1 MPLLYARKEVF
12 QALKEGKKT
21 IDVRKG
27 KPRGG
32 EFAVFQC
39 GPEVLKLRIVGVESG
54 LLSELVR
61 GDNFLQFVPWAGSLG
76 EALEYVHGLYPDC
89 SGVFTAYHLETLKC

>member
-21 IDVRKG
+21 IDVRRG
-27 KPRGG
+27 KPKGG
-32 EFAVFQC
+32 DFAVFQC
-39 GPEVLKLRIVGVESG
+39 GPEVLRLRIVGVESG

-61 GDNFLQFVPWAGSLG
+61 DDNFLKIIPWVNSLD
-76 EALEYVHGLYPDC
+76 EALGYMEGLYLDC
-89 SGVFTAYHLETLKC
+89 GGVFTAYHLKP

>member
-21 IDVRKG
+21 IDVRRG
-27 KPRGG
+27 KPKGG
-32 EFAVFQC
+32 DFAVFQC

-54 LLSELVR
+54 RLLELLR
-61 GDNFLQFVPWAGSLG
+61 GNNFLKFIPWVNSLD
-76 EALEYVHGLYPDC
+76 EALAYVQGLYSDC